1 MILIN
6 VLLFVAIA
14 AGIVMLMISAE
25 DGALQRS
32 LRLREAA
39 RALAVAHGGEQSAI
53 TALRRDALTASDT
66 DNPGEPWAKL
76 GARDAPIAGGSFD
89 LAIADATGRFNVNA
103 LMTGNPAPVALL
115 GRIADGA
122 GVPPALVATAVGLI
136 RQHGPVGDLRPLR
149 SAGLN
154 AATVARLAPLLT
166 ALPYDS
172 KINVNAADEA
182 MLAILLNDAP
192 AARRLVAQRRR
203 RGFLDAADFADA
215 GLGLPAEAGFTSD
228 LYWVRTRVRIGDT
241 AQQLTS
247 LLARHRG
254 ADGRVTVAPIGR
266 WLGARPPD
274 QAPAL
279 P

>member
-14 AGIVMLMISAE
+14 AGVVMLMISAE

-39 RALAVAHGGEQSAI
+39 RALAIAHGGEQSAI
-53 TALRRDALTASDT
+53 TALRRDATVAADN
-66 DNPGEPWAKL
+66 DNPSEPWSAL
-76 GARDAPIAGGSFD
+76 AARDQPIAGGRFD

-103 LMTGNPAPVALL
+103 VMSGDAAPIALL
-115 GRIADGA
+115 GRIADSA
-122 GVPPALVATAVGLI
+122 GVPPDLVATAIALI
-136 RQHGPVGDLRPLR
+136 RRHGPVADLRPLR
-149 SAGLN
+149 SAGLPD
-154 AATVARLAPLLT
+154 ATFARIAPLLT

-172 KINVNAADEA
+172 KVNVNAAGEPL
-182 MLAILLNDAP
+182 LAILLNDAA
-192 AARRLVAQRRR
+192 AARRLVAVRQRNGR
-203 RGFLDAADFADA
+203 LTPADFDT
-215 GLGLPAEAGFTSD
+215 LSLPAGAAFTSD
-228 LYWVRTRVRIGDT
+228 LYWVRTRVRISDT

-247 LLARHRG
+247 LLVRRHG
-254 ADGRVTVAPIGR
+254 ADGNVTVVPVGR
-266 WLGARPPD
+266 WLGSRPPD